1 MAEPR
6 KGKTGKRRICAC
18 YRTKSDLSVNAYG
31 SNYDN
36 VTLLLVER
44 RKTDASRY
52 APDTSQLDKIN
63 HFVYSYII

>member
-6 KGKTGKRRICAC
+6 KARLEKDEYVLVIE
-18 YRTKSDLSVNAYG
+18 TKSDLSVNAYG

-52 APDTSQLDKIN
+52 APDTSQLDRLTILCI
-63 HFVYSYII
+63 VI